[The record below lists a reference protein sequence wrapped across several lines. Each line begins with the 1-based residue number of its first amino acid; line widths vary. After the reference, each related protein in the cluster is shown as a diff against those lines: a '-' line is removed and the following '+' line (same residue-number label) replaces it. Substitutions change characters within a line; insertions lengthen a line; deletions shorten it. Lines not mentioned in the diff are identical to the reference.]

1 LRSRFNRAAAE
12 VAQVLNNFAPPRLA
26 VQFYLPRLLKFGDA
40 LLQANAYYIAQKQC
54 YERFIEVRPAPT
66 NLHAACARVWLL
78 RAERLPL
85 PKSWLRSGRPGHS
98 QLPHLP
104 APARV
109 CAGTA
114 AKGLVPTY
122 SNMCGVGSCVPE
134 AAAVHSP
141 PHRAGGVGRSG
152 RRSTFKRVEW
162 SNAHV
167 SYSHRPAMAHARR
180 AVLVRRCCHR
190 GRQRRT
196 QSGCTRVRRL
206 EGSGACS
213 GCLDVSLSCMTVRML
228 FRP

>member
-1 LRSRFNRAAAE
+1 MTHLRGSTPSCITPCHEHGRERVQLVDAVSALPPSSHETPKARARPFRRSRGHWRANSSSVLRSRFNRAAAE

-78 RAERLPL
+78 RAERPPL

-109 CAGTA
+109 CAGTS
-114 AKGLVPTY
+114 AKDLVPTY
-122 SNMCGVGSCVPE
+122 STCAAWPAACPKLPPFIRRRT
-134 AAAVHSP
+134 ALAAWAAVCVA
-141 PHRAGGVGRSG
+141 R
-152 RRSTFKRVEW
+152 
-162 SNAHV
+162 SNAEC
-167 SYSHRPAMAHARR
+167 A
-180 AVLVRRCCHR
+180 
-190 GRQRRT
+190 
-196 QSGCTRVRRL
+196 
-206 EGSGACS
+206 
-213 GCLDVSLSCMTVRML
+213 
-228 FRP
+228 